1 MDFNPAIIL
10 VPIVITLLVMIIA
23 MWKIF
28 TKAGKPGWAI
38 LIPIYSAIVFLDIT
52 GHRWTRIFL
61 YCIPIY
67 GWYLSIVDI
76 NALSKCFGK
85 GTGFTVGL
93 IFLPPIF
100 ICILGFGGAQYL
112 GADD

>member
-85 GTGFTVGL
+85 GTGFTVTCYTATVG
-93 IFLPPIF
+93 F
-100 ICILGFGGAQYL
+100 IWIVRFDVTL
-112 GADD
+112 